1 MECHELATMIFPQ
14 QVTEGQLIKK
24 EQSLGRKGLVARTWK

>member
-1 MECHELATMIFPQ
+1 MMIVLQ

-24 EQSLGRKGLVARTWK
+24 STSQEQAVALELRTVNDYW